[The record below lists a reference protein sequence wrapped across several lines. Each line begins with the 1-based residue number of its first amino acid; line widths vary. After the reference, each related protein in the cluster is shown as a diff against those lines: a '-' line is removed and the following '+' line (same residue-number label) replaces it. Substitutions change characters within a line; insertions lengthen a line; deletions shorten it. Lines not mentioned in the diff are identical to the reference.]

1 MINVRKQNKPSYE
14 CMMNAETA
22 LALCKRSTENE
33 FKEYHCSTGLV
44 FLAFAVEAM
53 FIFYRRQVDP
63 TYDKNNDKTCRK
75 DFHKKTLKMCGIDD
89 LMGLNDYQII
99 RKCLRLRD
107 EIAHGDFFE
116 SSFDYVPEDLDV
128 HDKQV
133 IDIISKSS
141 KQFRDVTLKILEQ
154 GIEAAKNI
162 DDYIC
167 DNGYKADEKIEREY
181 LPKLQPAFGVTG
193 ISVW

>member
-1 MINVRKQNKPSYE
+1 
-14 CMMNAETA
+14 
-22 LALCKRSTENE
+22 
-33 FKEYHCSTGLV
+33 
-44 FLAFAVEAM
+44 
-53 FIFYRRQVDP
+53 
-63 TYDKNNDKTCRK
+63 
-75 DFHKKTLKMCGIDD
+75 
-89 LMGLNDYQII
+89 
-99 RKCLRLRD
+99 
-107 EIAHGDFFE
+107 
-116 SSFDYVPEDLDV
+116 
-128 HDKQV
+128 

>member
-22 LALCKRSTENE
+22 LTLCKLTSEKGL
-33 FKEYHCSTGLV
+33 KEYHCSTGLV
-44 FLAFAVEAM
+44 FLAFAVEAL

-63 TYDKNNDKTCRK
+63 TYDKKNDKTCRR
-75 DFHKKTLKMCGIDD
+75 DFHKKTLKMCGIDG

-99 RKCLRLRD
+99 RKCLILRD

-116 SSFDYVPEDLDV
+116 SSFDYNPNDFDD
-128 HDKQV
+128 HDEQV

-141 KQFRDVTLKILEQ
+141 NSRM
-154 GIEAAKNI
+154 
-162 DDYIC
+162 
-167 DNGYKADEKIEREY
+167 
-181 LPKLQPAFGVTG
+181 
-193 ISVW
+193 